1 MQAKT
6 VTVIGLG
13 KIGLP
18 LAVSFALK
26 GFRVFGVDKN
36 SRIIKDVNAALEPHP
51 GEENLDTKLKQ
62 AIDCGNLIATI
73 NLEGSVSKSE
83 VVVVVVPLY
92 TDKDNHPDFG
102 SIDEVTQGIGK
113 SMKLGTLISFE
124 TTLPIGT
131 TRNRIA
137 PRLEHLS
144 GLRVGKDFNLVFSP
158 ERVLTGRIFKDLR
171 EYPKLVGGV
180 TPVCTEVG
188 SKFYESV
195 FDFNQRIDLLTP
207 NGVWQ
212 MQNCEAAEFAKLA
225 ETTYRDVN
233 IALANQFAL
242 FAQESNLNVFEII
255 EAANS
260 QPFSH
265 IHKPGIAV
273 GGHCIPVYPKLYLS
287 TDLRASIVQEARRVN
302 EAMPENVISNLER
315 IHGSCSGQRIAI
327 LGLSYRGGVKESAF
341 SGAFSVSEL
350 LKSKGAKVLLHDPLY
365 SDEEI
370 TEYGFVPYHIGEPV
384 DVIVVQADHENYKK
398 LLPKDFPRLKTVVDG
413 RGILDA
419 NSWRGLNFIS
429 VNHKIMRSE

>member
-1 MQAKT
+1 MQRKA

-18 LAVSFALK
+18 LAVCFALK

-36 SRIIKDVNAALEPHP
+36 PRIVRDVNASLEPHP
-51 GEENLDTKLKQ
+51 GEENLLTNLKQ
-62 AIDCGNLIATI
+62 AIDSGNLVAT
-73 NLEGSVSKSE
+73 NDLEGSVSQSE

-92 TDKDNHPDFG
+92 TDKSGNPDFRI
-102 SIDEVTQGIGK
+102 IDEVTDGIGK
-113 SMKLGTLISFE
+113 AIKSGTLISFE

-137 PRLEHLS
+137 PQLEHLS
-144 GLRVGKDFNLVFSP
+144 GMTVGKDFNLVFSP
-158 ERVLTGRIFKDLR
+158 ERVLTGRVFKDLR

-180 TPVCTEVG
+180 TPVCTKTG

-195 FDFNQRIDLLTP
+195 LDFNQRQGLSKP
-207 NGVWQ
+207 NGVWP

-242 FAQESNLNVFEII
+242 FAQESNLNFFEII

-265 IHKPGIAV
+265 IHRPGIAV
-273 GGHCIPVYPKLYLS
+273 GGHCIPIYPKLYLS
-287 TDLRASIVQEARRVN
+287 TDHKASIVKEARRVN
-302 EAMPENVISNLER
+302 EAIPENVMSKLER
-315 IHGSCSGQRIAI
+315 IHGSYLGQRIAI

-341 SGAFSVSEL
+341 SGAISISEV
-350 LKSKGAKVLLHDPLY
+350 LKSRGAKVMLHDPLY

-370 TEYGFVPYHIGEPV
+370 TEHGFIPYHLGELV
-384 DVIVVQADHENYKK
+384 DVIVIQADHEDYKN
-398 LLPKDFPRLKTVVDG
+398 LLPKDFPGLKTVVDG
-413 RGILDA
+413 RGILAA
-419 NSWRGLNFIS
+419 NLWSDFNFIS
-429 VNHKIMRSE
+429 IGREILKSE